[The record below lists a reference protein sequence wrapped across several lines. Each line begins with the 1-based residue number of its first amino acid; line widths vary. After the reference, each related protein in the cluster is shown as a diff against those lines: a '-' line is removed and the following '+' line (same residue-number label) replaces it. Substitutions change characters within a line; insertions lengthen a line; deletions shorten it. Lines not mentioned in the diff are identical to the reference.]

1 MIERIR
7 GCFSTETRAANSD
20 YTAQMIA
27 ASLAAAR
34 GLDGV
39 RGSGAYQSCVNLI
52 SASASIAELEGQH
65 SEALQ
70 KHLGQIARGLTDC
83 GESIWLID
91 ADGEGRMMLL
101 PATVANVTG
110 SASPESWNYSLT
122 QPGPSQ
128 TVTLYRPG
136 AAVLHFRAN
145 VNQKVP
151 WRGRAALEA
160 SNTTGALL
168 AALECQMA
176 SESRMKPTRMMSIGK
191 SDTQRLVV
199 EGAIEAGGIVAVSG
213 ASAGDK
219 SPAGAL
225 EAGKIRSEITAPQV
239 NLHEGLTRQ
248 ICAALGVPADLLL
261 GGSEAGSRESFR
273 RFAASTI
280 SSLLEI
286 VRIEWAAKVAPID
299 VSLDTL
305 RAGDISARSRAL
317 GTRAAAVGRLVTAG
331 VEVERA
337 MRVAGLAETP

>member
-1 MIERIR
+1 MIERIKSW
-7 GCFSTETRAANSD
+7 FTEDRAANQD
-20 YTAQMIA
+20 YTGQLIA

-39 RGSGAYQSCVNLI
+39 RGSAAYQGCLNLI
-52 SASASIAELEGQH
+52 ASSASIAELEGQH

-70 KHLGQIARGLTDC
+70 KHLGQIARALTDH
-83 GESIWLID
+83 GESVWEID
-91 ADGEGRMMLL
+91 ADSEGRMMLL

-110 SASPESWNYSLT
+110 SASPETWTYSLT

-128 TVTLYRPG
+128 TVTRIAPG
-136 AAVLHFRAN
+136 AAILHFRTN
-145 VNQKVP
+145 VTQKVP
-151 WRGRAALEA
+151 WRGRPALEA
-160 SNTTGALL
+160 SNTTAALL

-199 EGAIEAGGIVAVSG
+199 EGALEAGGIVAISG

-219 SPAGAL
+219 SPAGPL
-225 EAGKIRSEITAPQV
+225 EAGKIRSEITAPCV

-286 VRIEWAAKVAPID
+286 IRVEFTSKVAAID

-305 RAGDISARSRAL
+305 KAGDISARSRSI
-317 GTRAAAVGRLVTAG
+317 GTRAAAVGRLVAAG

>member
-1 MIERIR
+1 MIERIKSW
-7 GCFSTETRAANSD
+7 FTEDRAANQD

-27 ASLAAAR
+27 ASLGAAR

-39 RGSGAYQSCVNLI
+39 RGSAAYQSCVNLI
-52 SASASIAELEGQH
+52 AASASIAELEGQH
-65 SEALQ
+65 SDALQ
-70 KHLGQIARGLTDC
+70 KNLGAIARGLTDC
-83 GESIWLID
+83 GESTWLID

-110 SASPESWNYSLT
+110 LASPESWNYSLT

-151 WRGRAALEA
+151 WRGRPSLEA
-160 SNTTGALL
+160 SNSTGALL

-199 EGAIEAGGIVAVSG
+199 EGALEAGGIVAISG

-225 EAGKIRSEITAPQV
+225 EAGRIRSEITVPQV
-239 NLHEGLTRQ
+239 NLYEGLSSQ
-248 ICAALGVPADLLL
+248 ICACLGVPPDLLT
-261 GGSEAGSRESFR
+261 GASEAGAREAFR

-280 SSLLEI
+280 RPLLTLI
-286 VRIEWAAKVAPID
+286 QTEWQEKIGPLNFE
-299 VSLDTL
+299 LDDL
-305 RAGDISARSRAL
+305 RAGDIAARGRVLSQ
-317 GTRAAAVGRLVTAG
+317 RAAAVGRLVTAG